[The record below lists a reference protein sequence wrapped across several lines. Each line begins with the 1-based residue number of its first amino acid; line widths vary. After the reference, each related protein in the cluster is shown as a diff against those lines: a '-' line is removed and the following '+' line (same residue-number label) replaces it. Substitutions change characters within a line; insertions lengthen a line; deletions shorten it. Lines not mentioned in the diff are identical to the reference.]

1 METHSSRN
9 RILRLLRREPRT
21 ARELS
26 ERIDISPQ
34 AVRDQLRSLEREGLA
49 EVARLRRD
57 TGGKP
62 AREFALTVEG
72 EEAFGK
78 SYALLLR
85 NLLGALHR
93 GLDDDAERSLLEAA
107 ARRTAEEAAGPALPD
122 PVSPGKIDRDEL
134 AARLEAAA
142 DALNALGGAATVAHG
157 PGGEPEIRSDG
168 CPLSAVVRDEPE
180 ACLLAELLVT
190 ALTGVEVVEA
200 CDRSG
205 RPRCR
210 FGVGG
215 GPGPF

>member
-1 METHSSRN
+1 MEPHSSRD
-9 RILRLLRREPRT
+9 RILSFLRRGPRT

-26 ERIDISPQ
+26 ERIGISPQ

-85 NLLGALHR
+85 NLLGELHR
-93 GLDDDAERSLLEAA
+93 GFDATAERDLLEAA
-107 ARRTAEEAAGPALPD
+107 ARRTAEEAAGPKLPD
-122 PVSPGKIDRDEL
+122 PVAPEEVDREEL
-134 AARLEAAA
+134 RARLGAAA
-142 DALNALGGAATVAHG
+142 DALNALGGAATVAAG
-157 PGGEPEIRSDG
+157 SAGEPEIRSDG

-180 ACLLAELLVT
+180 ACRLAELLVT
-190 ALTGVEVVEA
+190 ALAGVEVVEA

-210 FGVGG
+210 FEVSGG
-215 GPGPF
+215 APPL

>member
-1 METHSSRN
+1 MEPHSSRD
-9 RILRLLRREPRT
+9 RILHLLRRGPRT

-34 AVRDQLRSLEREGLA
+34 AVRDQLRGLEREGLA

-85 NLLGALHR
+85 NLLGELHR
-93 GLDDDAERSLLEAA
+93 GLDATAERALLGAA

-122 PVSPGKIDRDEL
+122 PVSPEEIDREEL
-134 AARLEAAA
+134 EARLEAAA
-142 DALNALGGAATVAHG
+142 GALNALGGAATVAAG
-157 PGGEPEIRSDG
+157 PGGEPVIRSDG

-180 ACLLAELLVT
+180 ACRLAELLVT
-190 ALTGVEVVEA
+190 ALAGVEVVEA

-210 FGVGG
+210 FEVEGD
-215 GPGPF
+215 PAPI